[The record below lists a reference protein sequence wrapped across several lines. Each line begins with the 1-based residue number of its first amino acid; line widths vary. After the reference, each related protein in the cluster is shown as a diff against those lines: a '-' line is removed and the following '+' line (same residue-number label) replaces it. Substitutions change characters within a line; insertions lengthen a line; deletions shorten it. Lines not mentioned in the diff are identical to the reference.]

1 MKTVIKTFLIYF
13 LIQVIITLSIISIKS
28 VIGDI
33 VVIIL
38 YIISIRLL
46 YKLYQ
51 KTRITDINIFPTLT
65 EWTQIIFFSIIIHI
79 CYVLAESAAVSF
91 FLPSYSIDYDYK
103 GLMLFS
109 AVIPGPILEEIIFRG
124 ILLNQFNK
132 KHAFW
137 IANLIQAL
145 VFATLHFNIQ
155 LFIFYFLF
163 GITVG
168 IISKYRSLYYCI
180 LIHIFNNVSAAI
192 NLVFFDKRIFELP
205 KIIYLLISVVFFIIL
220 LRFMIQIKKGEKIV
234 FDL

>member
-1 MKTVIKTFLIYF
+1 MKTVIKTFFIYF
-13 LIQVIITLSIISIKS
+13 LFQMTITLAIISIKS

-38 YIISIRLL
+38 YFLSIRLL
-46 YKLYQ
+46 YRLYQ
-51 KTRITDINIFPTLT
+51 KTRISGINKFTTLT
-65 EWTQIIFFSIIIHI
+65 DWTHIIIFSLIIHI
-79 CYVLAESAAVSF
+79 CYVLAESAALSF
-91 FLPSYSIDYDYK
+91 FLPNYSMNYDYK

-109 AVIPGPILEEIIFRG
+109 AIIPGPILEEIMFRG
-124 ILLNQFNK
+124 ILLNQLNK
-132 KHAFW
+132 KHVFW

-155 LFIFYFLF
+155 LFIVYFLF

-168 IISKYRSLYYCI
+168 IISKYRGIYYCI
-180 LIHIFNNVSAAI
+180 LIHIFNNASAAI
-192 NLVFFDKRIFELP
+192 NMVFFDKMVIELP
-205 KIIYLLISVVFFIIL
+205 KIIYLLIGVVFFIIL